1 LSYTLSDIQNSE
13 NPEAS
18 ESLLESR
25 YSQVQHL
32 QAIGTLAGGIAHDF
46 NNILFGIQGYA
57 ELALAEAP
65 EGSIQADNLNEIL
78 NGCHRA
84 KELVHQI
91 LTFSRQ
97 DNGQKIPVSLPPLIK
112 EALKLL
118 RAGIPSSIDIQ
129 TRFAPDLPRV
139 DAKPG
144 RIQRIIMNL
153 CTNAAQA
160 IGNAPGTIRII
171 LDLAKLTPIH
181 KPAKSTLPYG
191 DYVRLVVQDDG
202 EGIPQEWLGRIF
214 EPFFTTKDQGQGSG
228 MGLSVVHGIV
238 LAHQGEIT
246 VQSQP
251 GHGTRF
257 EVLLPALAKEE
268 PPVETAWKLP
278 ANGSGRIMYVDDE
291 MALGLMMERMLTGLG
306 YKATVHNDPA
316 KALAQ
321 FQSQPDAFDLVITD
335 LTMPRMTGL
344 ILCENLLRIR
354 SEVPV
359 LLCTGYGD
367 QIDKDQ
373 CRRLGFRDLIHKP
386 MTKQELAA
394 TIHDALHHPNQ
405 RVA

>member
-1 LSYTLSDIQNSE
+1 MSDIQNSE

-139 DAKPG
+139 DAPEVAHP
-144 RIQRIIMNL
+144 
-153 CTNAAQA
+153 T
-160 IGNAPGTIRII
+160 
-171 LDLAKLTPIH
+171 H
-181 KPAKSTLPYG
+181 G
-191 DYVRLVVQDDG
+191 D
-202 EGIPQEWLGRIF
+202 
-214 EPFFTTKDQGQGSG
+214 
-228 MGLSVVHGIV
+228 
-238 LAHQGEIT
+238 
-246 VQSQP
+246 
-251 GHGTRF
+251 
-257 EVLLPALAKEE
+257 
-268 PPVETAWKLP
+268 
-278 ANGSGRIMYVDDE
+278 
-291 MALGLMMERMLTGLG
+291 
-306 YKATVHNDPA
+306 
-316 KALAQ
+316 
-321 FQSQPDAFDLVITD
+321 
-335 LTMPRMTGL
+335 
-344 ILCENLLRIR
+344 
-354 SEVPV
+354 PV
-359 LLCTGYGD
+359 LL
-367 QIDKDQ
+367 
-373 CRRLGFRDLIHKP
+373 
-386 MTKQELAA
+386 
-394 TIHDALHHPNQ
+394 
-405 RVA
+405 RVATALAYEHLGVEPSQGPQPSLTEF